1 MRISVPVAL
10 AAVAVVADELL
21 KKMALERLPDE
32 GSLSHTGILTLA
44 VHKNWGIAFDIP
56 FKMELVILVSVV
68 IGILLLLLAYRTHK
82 TDPAAAAGSLLIVIG
97 ACGNLY
103 DRVAYGFTVDYLIF
117 FSRSAINLSDVVIV
131 LGVLTLLGA
140 SRRTDSHKHTIDDT
154 AVLQ

>member
-1 MRISVPVAL
+1 MRVSVPVAL
-10 AAVAVVADELL
+10 AAAVVVADEIL

-32 GSLSHTGILTLA
+32 GSLSHTGLLTLA

-56 FKMELVILVSVV
+56 FKMEIVISVSIV

-82 TDPAAAAGSLLIVIG
+82 TDPAAAIGSLLIVVG

-103 DRVAYGFTVDYLIF
+103 DRIVYGFTVDYLIF

-131 LGVLTLLGA
+131 LGVLILLGA
-140 SRRTDSHKHTIDDT
+140 SRRTEIHKHHVDNT
-154 AVLQ
+154 AISE